1 MSLQGT
7 LETIPLPDVLALL
20 AATKKTGELCITGA
34 RGDGRLW
41 LDAGKV
47 VGADVPRAATPVD
60 ALFELLRLTAGSFTF
75 GAGAPPAGPGAA
87 LAVDALLAEAQDR
100 LSAWQAIE
108 AVVPSMACTLR
119 LIPEL
124 GPDSVTVSRR
134 QWKELVAVAAG
145 GDVNGAMKNLSIGEF
160 DACRTVKDLVDAGL
174 VQVGKAP
181 APPAPAPEAAGPA
194 SPAPTPVAPVKA
206 HEPAE
211 SRAPAPPRRPAPTAG
226 PVPDSSTAQ
235 PRPAPRPAPVPGRA
249 PAAVSAAPAHANAA
263 HVNAAPAVVANG
275 GRSAAFRPGPESAA
289 RSEDAEAL
297 VQHLATLG
305 KAHAKAAPARAGSA
319 SAKGEGAAGDQ
330 PVVAEA
336 DHEVEGSVEG
346 NGDEPINRGMLLKF
360 LSSVRP

>member
-20 AATKKTGELCITGA
+20 AATKKTGELRITGS

-41 LDAGKV
+41 LAAGKV
-47 VGADVPRAATPVD
+47 VGADVPRASAPVD
-60 ALFELLRLTAGSFTF
+60 AVFELLRLTAGSFTF
-75 GAGAPPAGPGAA
+75 GDGAPTAGPGEPIT
-87 LAVDALLAEAQDR
+87 VESLLTEAQER
-100 LSAWQAIE
+100 LATWQAIE

-124 GPDSVTVSRR
+124 GAEAVTVSRR

-145 GDVNGAMKNLSIGEF
+145 GDVNGAMKHLGIGEF

-181 APPAPAPEAAGPA
+181 APPAPAPEKARAA
-194 SPAPTPVAPVKA
+194 
-206 HEPAE
+206 EP
-211 SRAPAPPRRPAPTAG
+211 APAPEAVQRSNARPEAPEAPEAPAPVRRPAPTVAPVAG
-226 PVPDSSTAQ
+226 RAPAAPA
-235 PRPAPRPAPVPGRA
+235 PAPRPAPVPGRSPTA
-249 PAAVSAAPAHANAA
+249 PAPA
-263 HVNAAPAVVANG
+263 NAAPAAAANS
-275 GRSAAFRPGPESAA
+275 GRSAAPRRGPAPAA
-289 RSEDAEAL
+289 GSEEAEEL

-305 KAHAKAAPARAGSA
+305 KTAKAAPARAGSA
-319 SAKGEGAAGDQ
+319 PAAKGADVDDDGSVPPPKG
-330 PVVAEA
+330 